1 MHPPPGTGFPV
12 ELAVTIYDGTVFVI
26 ASQDTTGTAAAEPAA
41 RAPSIHSWPVKGF
54 SGESWTGVP
63 EHASPPWTPISQQTR
78 AICWRVQLRC
88 GGMRDREI
96 VAAIA
101 AGDPAGL
108 AGAYDRY
115 AESLYGYCC
124 WMLGGPDR
132 AAGTVQDTFVVA
144 AGNLGGLADPGRLR
158 PWLYAVARNGC
169 HRRLRAGEAGL
180 DEAAGL
186 AGRSAGAG
194 DDAERAEL
202 RGLVRA
208 AMDGLSPGER
218 EVIELGLR
226 HDLSGADLAAVLGVS
241 RTQAHAVASRARGR
255 LEREVGVLL
264 VARTGRWACPALD
277 LMLHDWDGR
286 LTAPV
291 RKQVARH
298 AGQCDACAFRSHSA
312 LRPALLDGMA
322 PLAAFPRGLREKV
335 LRLCAD
341 DSPPARAC
349 REEVRQRA
357 GPFAANGFPQQV
369 RQPRGRML
377 ALSGGAAAAAILIAI
392 AATGVI
398 TVLAAGGSH
407 TPRSLDDARSHRAP
421 AAAGATVT
429 GRAAAP
435 RVSPAASQPGT
446 SAPPPVVV
454 PSPSRAA
461 TSSRSAFPSPPPRPS
476 ASTSSACPHPLPHH
490 RCHP

>member
-1 MHPPPGTGFPV
+1 
-12 ELAVTIYDGTVFVI
+12 
-26 ASQDTTGTAAAEPAA
+26 
-41 RAPSIHSWPVKGF
+41 
-54 SGESWTGVP
+54 
-63 EHASPPWTPISQQTR
+63 
-78 AICWRVQLRC
+78 
-88 GGMRDREI
+88 MRDREI

-108 AGAYDRY
+108 AGAYDKY

-124 WMLGGPDR
+124 WMLSEPDR
-132 AAGTVQDTFVVA
+132 AADTIQDTFVVA

-158 PWLYAVARNGC
+158 PWLYAVARSGC
-169 HRRLRAGEAGL
+169 HRWLRAGEAGL

-186 AGRSAGAG
+186 AGRSAVAG

-202 RGLVRA
+202 RGCVRA
-208 AMDGLSPGER
+208 AMDGLRPGER
-218 EVIELGLR
+218 EVIELGFR

-241 RTQAHAVASRARGR
+241 RNQAHAVASRARGR
-255 LEREVGVLL
+255 LEREAGVLL

-277 LMLHDWDGR
+277 LMLYDWDGR

-298 AGQCDACAFRSHSA
+298 AGQCDACAYRRRSA
-312 LRPALLDGMA
+312 LRPAVLDGMA

-335 LRLCAD
+335 LRLCAG
-341 DSPPARAC
+341 DSLPARAY

-377 ALSGGAAAAAILIAI
+377 ALSGGAAASAILITI
-392 AATGVI
+392 VATGVI
-398 TVLAAGGSH
+398 TVLAVGGSH
-407 TPRSLDDARSHRAP
+407 TPRSVDRTRSHSAP
-421 AAAGATVT
+421 AAAGAAVT
-429 GRAAAP
+429 GRAAATRVSP
-435 RVSPAASQPGT
+435 TVSPAASQPGT

-461 TSSRSAFPSPPPRPS
+461 TSSPSAFPSPPPRPS

-490 RCHP
+490 RCHR